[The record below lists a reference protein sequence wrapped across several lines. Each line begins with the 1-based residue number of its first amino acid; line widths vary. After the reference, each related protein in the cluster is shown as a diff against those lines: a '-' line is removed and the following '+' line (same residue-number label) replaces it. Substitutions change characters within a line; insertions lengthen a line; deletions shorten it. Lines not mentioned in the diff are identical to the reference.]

1 LLSKFCALFY
11 HEILVNSI
19 HQSTQQG
26 EKKRNKERGLKSEP
40 KKKKS
45 SKLVAKGTKTNHVP
59 EPPLITRSISER

>member
-1 LLSKFCALFY
+1 
-11 HEILVNSI
+11 VNSI